1 MTYDLR
7 AAVRGVLLPVA
18 ASREHQFLDAVD
30 AYLDGAGIVQDK
42 ANWVNLQ
49 LRRWKR
55 DGSPTPAFRAFVR
68 EMLYTEGRDPVTFMF
83 DSVDGPNGPAYL
95 RAAQLAA
102 NNFFDLHAS
111 LVSAHLLPHD
121 AARQI
126 LSHGGMIAR
135 LAVEEQMTASE
146 ISRLI
151 TVRDNRFSLN
161 WRAVQAILAKMGCA
175 PSLSLDQAQRTFQDD
190 SAAEPELLGDL
201 DIAGSIE
208 RVALVADSLGC
219 KGDFVE
225 WLTDLFVTD
234 FHAPYLLLL
243 HYQLLIQDSFDHA
256 VTYAYEF
263 KPRGQIA
270 AWLTQEY
277 IAAGIPVARNAFLN
291 NAKATLRF
299 DQVWVT
305 GRTDSPRS
313 ATALANILE
322 AIENMGSLAKDEL
335 ASQMRGLLHRYLRV
349 EAERHGG
356 VLPHLLPTL
365 TDVQAEALL
374 AATGG
379 GNTNTTGILE
389 QRLVDCFGLTEH
401 ADDGWAAKGLG
412 DSVFAA
418 NTYRRKLGDIEFE
431 LPLRPNPRSV
441 SYESHGGHLTEPYV
455 RDHLDSFAYVL
466 GVRQEE
472 LETIASLPDW
482 QFEVVFVAH
491 TFDPGLPINIEV
503 SGSNVALRYVTFEEA
518 AHALSASPNL
528 DVINGHLVAPLN
540 SGFVHPNVRER
551 ALAFIA

>member
-1 MTYDLR
+1 MSYDLR
-7 AAVRGVLLPVA
+7 AAIRGVLLPVA
-18 ASREHQFLDAVD
+18 ASREEQFLDAVE
-30 AYLDGAGIVQDK
+30 AYLDGAGIGQDK
-42 ANWVNLQ
+42 ASWVNLQ

-55 DGSPTPAFRAFVR
+55 DSSPTPPFRAFVR
-68 EMLYTEGRDPVTFMF
+68 EILYKDGRDPVSFMF

-95 RAAQLAA
+95 RAAQLAST
-102 NNFFDLHAS
+102 NFFDLHAS
-111 LVSAHLLPHD
+111 LVSAHLLRHD

-161 WRAVQAILAKMGCA
+161 WRAVQAILGKMGCA
-175 PSLSLDQAQRTFQDD
+175 PGLTLEQAQQTFQDD

-208 RVALVADSLGC
+208 RVAIVADSLGC

-225 WLTDLFVTD
+225 WLTDLLVED
-234 FHAPYLLLL
+234 LHAPYLLLL

-263 KPRGQIA
+263 KPRGQVA
-270 AWLTQEY
+270 GWLTSEY

-322 AIENMGSLAKDEL
+322 AIENMGALAKDEL
-335 ASQMRGLLHRYLRV
+335 ASQMRGLLHRYIRV
-349 EAERHGG
+349 ESERHGG
-356 VLPHLLPTL
+356 ALPYVLPALAE
-365 TDVQAEALL
+365 VQINALL
-374 AATGG
+374 AATGR

-401 ADDGWAAKGLG
+401 ADKDWSAKGLG

-431 LPLRPNPRSV
+431 LPLRPHPRSV

-455 RDHLDSFAYVL
+455 RDHLDSFTYVL
-466 GVRQEE
+466 ELRRED
-472 LETIASLPDW
+472 LETIAPLPDW
-482 QFEVVFVAH
+482 RFEVVFVAH
-491 TFDPGLPINIEV
+491 TFDPNLPEEIEV
-503 SGSNVALRYVTFEEA
+503 AGCDVALRYVSFEDA
-518 AHALSASPNL
+518 AQTLSDGPNV
-528 DVINGHLVAPLN
+528 DRINEHLVAPLN
-540 SGFVHPNVRER
+540 SGFVHPGVRQR
-551 ALAFIA
+551 ALGFIA